1 MHPGFSEGDGVREFS
16 PFGTHRTGYIIA
28 SPSSPV
34 PMTPDERDEM
44 NRICRLIQ
52 DEKEPVKF
60 ASLVQQLI
68 ELLERKEQRLEPTK
82 RGI

>member
-1 MHPGFSEGDGVREFS
+1 
-16 PFGTHRTGYIIA
+16 
-28 SPSSPV
+28 
-34 PMTPDERDEM
+34 MTPDEREEM

-52 DEKEPVKF
+52 DERDPVKF
-60 ASLVQQLI
+60 ANLVQQLI